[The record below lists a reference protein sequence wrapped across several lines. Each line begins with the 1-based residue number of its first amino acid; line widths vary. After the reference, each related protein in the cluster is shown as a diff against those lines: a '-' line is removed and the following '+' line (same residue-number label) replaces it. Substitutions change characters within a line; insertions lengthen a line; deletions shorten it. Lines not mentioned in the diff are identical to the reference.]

1 MLLYNNDCLEQLKL
15 FKSECLDLTITSP
28 PYDNLR
34 TYNLEKLSVDYKAL
48 AKELYRTTKRGGVVA
63 WVVQDQTI
71 NGSKT
76 LSSFRQAIIFQDAG
90 FNVHDVMIWKK
101 DTSSFPRKNAYANV
115 FEYIF
120 IFSKGRPKTFNPIKD
135 RKNKYAGTKIHGTY
149 RDKDG
154 ASIKRNDKWCDKVVS
169 EYGARFNVWDI
180 PTEKV
185 NKTGHPAVFPLKL
198 VSDLIMSWS
207 NEGDVILDP
216 FMGSGTTGIACQ
228 QLNRKFIGI
237 ELNKEYFENTKRR
250 INNERKRNAFRKK

>member
-1 MLLYNNDCLEQLKL
+1 MSNKIKLYNNDCVEQLKQL
-15 FKSECLDLTITSP
+15 ESECIDLTITSP

-34 TYNLEKLSVDYKAL
+34 TYNLDKLSVDYKQL
-48 AKELYRTTKRGGVVA
+48 AEQLYRTTKRGGVIA

-76 LSSFRQAIIFQDAG
+76 LSSFRQAIIFQEAG
-90 FNVHDVMIWKK
+90 FKVHDVMIWRK
-101 DTSSFPRKNAYANV
+101 DTSSFPRKKAYANV

-120 IFSKGRPKTFNPIKD
+120 IFSKGRPATFNPIKD

-169 EYGARFNVWDI
+169 EYGARFNVWDV
-180 PTEKV
+180 PTEKN

-198 VSDLIMSWS
+198 VNDLITTYS
-207 NEGDVILDP
+207 NENDTVLDP
-216 FMGSGTTGIACQ
+216 FMGSGTTGLSC
-228 QLNRKFIGI
+228 LELGREFIGI
-237 ELNKEYFENTKRR
+237 ELNEEFFKNTK
-250 INNERKRNAFRKK
+250 KRLLGD